1 MIGFGE
7 VVTYGLAVLAAL
19 ANATSSTLQRRAN
32 RDEPDDVA
40 FTPRIMLD
48 LLRRPV
54 WLGGILAVIAGFL
67 LQAGALSRGNLA
79 VVEPVLTLELPFTLG
94 LASVVFKARLRV
106 REWTSAAVLTGG
118 VVLLLIA
125 LSPRGGSSAH
135 VPLYEWCIGLA
146 VNLGAVGILVARGL
160 RAGPAARAALLG
172 VATGAMFGLT
182 AALMTRMSVGF
193 ASGVVGALTMWQTY
207 AMIATG
213 GAAMY
218 LLQNALQAGTLVA
231 VQPGLTL
238 TDPLVSIIWG
248 VIVFHEHVN
257 GGLWYLVA
265 IVAGGM
271 LILGTVWLSNSPL
284 IHGQQQPGGEQ
295 AGGEQAGEGRPS
307 GGRPG
312 REHAGEDQTGSNRDG
327 EGDTEGDPQRTGH
340 PDGACEEE
348 GSADERRRLSLD
360 DPTETPATGGAGS

>member
-1 MIGFGE
+1 MISLGE
-7 VVTYGLAVLAAL
+7 IVTYGLAVLAAL

-94 LASVVFKARLRV
+94 LASVMFKARLRV
-106 REWTSAAVLTGG
+106 REWTSAALLTGG

-125 LSPRGGSSAH
+125 LSPSGGSSAH
-135 VPLYEWCIGLA
+135 VPLYEWGIGLA
-146 VNLGAVGILVARGL
+146 ANLGVVGILVARGL

-193 ASGVVGALTMWQTY
+193 ASGVAGALTMWQTY

-265 IVAGGM
+265 VVAGGM

-284 IHGQQQPGGEQ
+284 IHGQQQGDQQQEGQEGGEQ
-295 AGGEQAGEGRPS
+295 QSGEGRSS
-307 GGRPG
+307 GGQPAPG
-312 REHAGEDQTGSNRDG
+312 REREGRRTGSDRA
-327 EGDTEGDPQRTGH
+327 GH
-340 PDGACEEE
+340 PDGADEDD
-348 GSADERRRLSLD
+348 GSADERRTPSLD
-360 DPTETPATGGAGS
+360 DPTGTPTGGGPGS